1 MEQGPVRELH
11 RALVLFER
19 IIKKEERIMVV
30 DRGAFA
36 PLRRYWVGCCLKM
49 SGKQKGRCRAWSPD
63 RAGGDCTSQILRYN
77 VILYVEVHS
86 EGISPYRIFIG

>member
-49 SGKQKGRCRAWSPD
+49 SGKQKGRCREWSPD
-63 RAGGDCTSQILRYN
+63 HAGGIVRRKFYDIM
-77 VILYVEVHS
+77 
-86 EGISPYRIFIG
+86 

>member
-36 PLRRYWVGCCLKM
+36 PLRRYWVGCWLKM
-49 SGKQKGRCRAWSPD
+49 SGKQKGRGHLTAP
-63 RAGGDCTSQILRYN
+63 GGIVRHKFYDIM
-77 VILYVEVHS
+77 
-86 EGISPYRIFIG
+86 

>member
-19 IIKKEERIMVV
+19 IIKKEERILVV

-36 PLRRYWVGCCLKM
+36 PLRRY
-49 SGKQKGRCRAWSPD
+49 
-63 RAGGDCTSQILRYN
+63 
-77 VILYVEVHS
+77 
-86 EGISPYRIFIG
+86 

>member
-49 SGKQKGRCRAWSPD
+49 SGKQKGRCREWSPD
-63 RAGGDCTSQILRYN
+63 RARGGLCITNFTI
-77 VILYVEVHS
+77 
-86 EGISPYRIFIG
+86 

>member
-1 MEQGPVRELH
+1 MGQGPVQSTH

-36 PLRRYWVGCCLKM
+36 PLRRY
-49 SGKQKGRCRAWSPD
+49 
-63 RAGGDCTSQILRYN
+63 
-77 VILYVEVHS
+77 
-86 EGISPYRIFIG
+86 

>member
-19 IIKKEERIMVV
+19 IIKKEESIMVV

-36 PLRRYWVGCCLKM
+36 PLRRY
-49 SGKQKGRCRAWSPD
+49 
-63 RAGGDCTSQILRYN
+63 
-77 VILYVEVHS
+77 
-86 EGISPYRIFIG
+86 